1 MLIESFLTDG
11 VGISTHFLSNQLS
24 GHLKDQLLSLY
35 RLKLLVP
42 AGTGNNHKLSHDQR
56 TRGDVIYWLDKQHND
71 QYENQFL
78 DLMDRFVQYL
88 NMSCYAGITS
98 YEFHYT
104 LYETGSFYSKHV
116 DQFKD
121 NSSRKYSII
130 SYLNADWKEMDGGEL
145 KINLLGKDKVI
156 SPMQGKTV
164 FFRSNELIHEVLV
177 THKPRLSVTG
187 WLKIG

>member
-1 MLIESFLTDG
+1 
-11 VGISTHFLSNQLS
+11 
-24 GHLKDQLLSLY
+24 
-35 RLKLLVP
+35 
-42 AGTGNNHKLSHDQR
+42 
-56 TRGDVIYWLDKQHND
+56 
-71 QYENQFL
+71 
-78 DLMDRFVQYL
+78 
-88 NMSCYAGITS
+88 MSCYAGITS

>member
-1 MLIESFLTDG
+1 M
-11 VGISTHFLSNQLS
+11 S

-88 NMSCYAGITS
+88 NMSCYAGITN

-104 LYETGSFYSKHV
+104 LYDTGSFYSKHV

-145 KINLLGKDKVI
+145 KINLLGKDKFI